1 MRGKRM
7 IHTLHLFLERNAV
20 KRTEYL
26 RRNVV
31 FRNLGKGCIIENR
44 IVPLY
49 SELISIG
56 DNVHLASG
64 VHLITHDI
72 THIMINNAEGDCKL
86 SEKIGCIE
94 IGSNV
99 F

>member
-26 RRNVV
+26 RKNEV
-31 FRNLGKGCIIENR
+31 FRSLGNGCIIENR

-72 THIMINNAEGDCKL
+72 THIMINNAGGGIA
-86 SEKIGCIE
+86 S
-94 IGSNV
+94 
-99 F
+99 